1 MACRLII
8 ALECHA
14 LFDINLYLNNRYPL
28 LFINGRG
35 YFYGI
40 VSMEQR
46 KGRPYLGFA
55 EKVFS
60 ASATRRQSEAVYEY
74 CELKPTK

>member
-1 MACRLII
+1 MCIMFNKNDE
-8 ALECHA
+8 AL
-14 LFDINLYLNNRYPL
+14 
-28 LFINGRG
+28 
-35 YFYGI
+35 
-40 VSMEQR
+40 
-46 KGRPYLGFA
+46 LGFA

>member
-1 MACRLII
+1 MVSGEDPGNPVLENRMNNTVPLKARLFLITNI
-8 ALECHA
+8 
-14 LFDINLYLNNRYPL
+14 
-28 LFINGRG
+28 
-35 YFYGI
+35 
-40 VSMEQR
+40 
-46 KGRPYLGFA
+46 GFA